1 MIRVERV
8 SEEKL
13 IYQTMKKLSAD
24 FFDSTIDKKTLSEK
38 IARFG
43 CFRVCFI
50 NNDEAGF
57 VGYYA
62 NDTINHF
69 GYLSTIVVSRA
80 YQGKGIGSMLLQECF
95 EDCREKGM
103 VGCRLEVNITNKRA
117 IHFYEAKGFKKE
129 SVASQTS
136 NYYFCKI

>member
-8 SEEKL
+8 SGEKL
-13 IYQTMKKLSAD
+13 IYQTMKKLSTD
-24 FFDSTIDKKTLSEK
+24 FFDSTIDKLILSKK
-38 IARFG
+38 IAQYG

-62 NDTINHF
+62 NETINHF
-69 GYLSTIVVSRA
+69 GYVSTIVVSKA
-80 YQGKGIGSMLLQECF
+80 HQGKGIGSLLLHECL

-103 VGCRLEVNITNKRA
+103 VGCRLEVNTGNMRA
-117 IHFYEAKGFKKE
+117 IHFYEAKGFEKE
-129 SVASQTS
+129 SPASHIS
-136 NYYFCKI
+136 DYYICKL